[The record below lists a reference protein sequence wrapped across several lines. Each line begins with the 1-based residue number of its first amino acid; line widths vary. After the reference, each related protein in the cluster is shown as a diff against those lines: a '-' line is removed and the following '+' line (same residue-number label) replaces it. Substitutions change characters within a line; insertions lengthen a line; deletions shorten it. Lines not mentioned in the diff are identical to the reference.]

1 MESSDLNQTVLAWD
15 KISKGYDSYV
25 TPTHDRNFT
34 KRLLTLAGIKRGMRF
49 LDVAAGSGALTIP
62 AAQLGATV
70 TAVDISPKMIGLL
83 KERASREGLENVD
96 GYVMDGHALE
106 FPENT
111 FDITG
116 SQFGV
121 MLFPDLAKGLNE
133 MARVTKPGG
142 TVLVIAFGPPDR
154 VDFIEF
160 FFTALQIVVPD
171 FQGLPQ
177 NPPPLPF
184 QLANPEIFRKRMANA
199 GLQEIQIIREVEEIK
214 FKTGAELWNSVTSSN
229 PIAAQ
234 VIAGL
239 AEGQKVQ
246 VQQTLDA
253 MVREQAEGNDV
264 AILNSEL
271 NVAVGR
277 KPL

>member
-184 QLANPEIFRKRMANA
+184 QLANPEIFRKRMENA

>member
-96 GYVMDGHALE
+96 GYVMDGHALD

-184 QLANPEIFRKRMANA
+184 QLANPEIFRKRMENA